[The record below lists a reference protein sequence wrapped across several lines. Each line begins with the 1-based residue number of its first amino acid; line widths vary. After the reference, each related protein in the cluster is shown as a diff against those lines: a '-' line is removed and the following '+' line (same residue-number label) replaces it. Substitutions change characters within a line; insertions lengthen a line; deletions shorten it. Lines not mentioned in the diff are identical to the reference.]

1 MNVDEILILFKKK
14 RLRKTETVWIVSLDN
29 DEHPIAVY
37 DISVKNL
44 NKECIFD
51 FNNIKDKLQ
60 KDNSNKF
67 IFLHNHRTEDSLP
80 SLIDIDTTKDL
91 LKYSKKKNII
101 LIDHIILSKD
111 DYFSFHNHKDNK
123 IIIYKRQD

>member
-67 IFLHNHRTEDSLP
+67 IFLHNHPTEDPLP

-123 IIIYKRQD
+123 IIICKR